1 MVRGVIFD
9 LDGTLAD
16 TLPLCVESFRR
27 VVEFCSGRKLA
38 DEEITRHFGPSD
50 RGVLARLL
58 PGEDV
63 ERLENLFMENYTF
76 LHLDMAPEPF
86 PGVPELLEALK
97 RKKFRLAMVTGKDDD
112 SVGVTLDVY
121 NLEDVF
127 EYVETGSPERV
138 VKGECIG
145 RVLDAWGMSP
155 DEAVYVGDA
164 VSDIEACREV
174 RVKVIA
180 AAWAPSADVEALRR
194 AEPDFLLTDMSE
206 LLPLISE
213 I

>member
-27 VVEFCSGRKLA
+27 VVEFCSGKVLE

-63 ERLENLFMENYTF
+63 ERLECMFMENYTS

-86 PGVPELLEALK
+86 AYVPELLTALRK
-97 RKKFRLAMVTGKDDD
+97 KKFRLAMVTGKDLD
-112 SVGVTLDVY
+112 SADVTLDVY
-121 NLEDVF
+121 NLADFF

-138 VKGECIG
+138 VKGECIA
-145 RVLDAWGMSP
+145 RVLDAWEMSP
-155 DEAVYVGDA
+155 DDVVYVGDA
-164 VSDIEACREV
+164 VSDIAACREV

-206 LLPLISE
+206 LLSLISE